1 MKYIQCHL
9 NEPLHIDTIA
19 ETFYWN
25 KAYLQI
31 KFKKEVGIS
40 LHDYII
46 REKISLAQSLISINE
61 YGETSLAEIA
71 EKTGFPTYST
81 FYRNFIKITGLSPQ
95 DVVDNMRREK
105 H

>member
-46 REKISLAQSLISINE
+46 REKI
-61 YGETSLAEIA
+61 A